1 MRFLVLQHVAVEHP
15 GVFRDFWRDA
25 GIGWDAVEL
34 DAGETIPALDPYD
47 AMFVMG
53 GPMDVWEEAEHP
65 WLVPEKAAI
74 RRWVAELGRPFLGIC
89 LGHQL
94 LAEALGGAVGKGA
107 AEVGF
112 GEVAFTRRGRA
123 DPLFAGFGA
132 GMDVF
137 QWHGAEVKSLPTGA
151 VALAENDLCGV
162 QAFRYGGC
170 AYGLQYHVEL
180 TDRTVPEWRGL
191 PAYAASLEAIFGE
204 GGAERLE
211 AETAARLPA
220 FEAAAA
226 RLNANFLSIID
237 SRRAAA

>member
-1 MRFLVLQHVAVEHP
+1 MRFLVLQHVDVEHP
-15 GVFRDFWRDA
+15 GVFRDFWQQA
-25 GIGWDAVEL
+25 GIAWDAVEL
-34 DAGETIPALDPYD
+34 DEGESIPDLAPYD
-47 AMFVMG
+47 AMVVMG
-53 GPMDVWEEAEHP
+53 GPMDVWEETEHP

-74 RRWVAELGRPFLGIC
+74 RRWVYDMGRPFLGLC

-94 LAEALGGAVGKGA
+94 LAEALGGAVGKGVS
-107 AEVGF
+107 EVGF
-112 GEVAFTRRGRA
+112 GDVAFTDDGRR
-123 DPLFAGFGA
+123 DPLFAGFGD

-137 QWHGAEVKSLPTGA
+137 QWHGAEVKTLPPGGA
-151 VALAENDLCGV
+151 TLAANPACAV
-162 QAFRYGGC
+162 QALRWGAC

-180 TDRTVPEWRGL
+180 TSQTVPEWRGL
-191 PAYAASLEAIFGE
+191 PAYAASLTEIFGE

-211 AETAARLPA
+211 AEVATRLPA